1 VKETYADAPDLA
13 YGRREAAHDKS
24 AVLPTGIRRGIDI
37 GLSVLL
43 LVLLAPLYIAV
54 CLAILIDSGRPVH
67 FRQARVGRRGRQF
80 RVYKFRTMRR
90 EADPRRH
97 RRYVESLIQ
106 RGGEPPPPGDK
117 GLFKLVVDDR
127 ITGVGRILRL
137 WSLDELPQ
145 LWNVLRGQMSLVGPR
160 PVIPYEVEL
169 YPDRYMERFAV
180 KPGITGLWQ
189 VTGRSERTYEEMV
202 DDDIDYVRRESVR
215 LYLRILIK
223 TPWVILA
230 RKGAA

>member
-1 VKETYADAPDLA
+1 
-13 YGRREAAHDKS
+13 
-24 AVLPTGIRRGIDI
+24 
-37 GLSVLL
+37 
-43 LVLLAPLYIAV
+43 
-54 CLAILIDSGRPVH
+54 
-67 FRQARVGRRGRQF
+67 
-80 RVYKFRTMRR
+80 
-90 EADPRRH
+90 
-97 RRYVESLIQ
+97 
-106 RGGEPPPPGDK
+106 
-117 GLFKLVVDDR
+117 
-127 ITGVGRILRL
+127 
-137 WSLDELPQ
+137 
-145 LWNVLRGQMSLVGPR
+145 MSLVGPR

-202 DDDIDYVRRESVR
+202 DDDIDYVRRESVA